1 MICSSENLLRF
12 ICPSP
17 VEADSTSS
25 RSHSRGARHSLP
37 AFKDHK
43 LGPRRAL
50 DGALDGMVQNGW
62 LMECKGTSVIESFGH
77 HGKTYRVLDLPSEQ
91 PAP

>member
-1 MICSSENLLRF
+1 
-12 ICPSP
+12 
-17 VEADSTSS
+17 
-25 RSHSRGARHSLP
+25 
-37 AFKDHK
+37 
-43 LGPRRAL
+43 
-50 DGALDGMVQNGW
+50 MVQNGW